1 MRLSAE
7 LNQHVI
13 ANPSWWRRI
22 KGATPLAIRVK
33 LDNNGWSE
41 VLTLQKQECPVFDRS
56 TLILFGSGIPY
67 RADSID
73 WTQVKF
79 FRVSGPLFDF
89 PEEEISEGQAVEELK
104 QVLADY
110 QYLAGLLAPKD
121 TGLATWLRVR
131 ESQLKDFLQ
140 GKPSPTFGE
149 HLYAVTQSATPTPA
163 PTAVQEA
170 EVTTS
175 AFEVPDFMRL
185 VEEFGNCRW
194 AVGFSEGRS
203 PLQQAERDNADKK
216 SIETRALI
224 EARLAT
230 LQTAAPTDAV
240 LQGLLDQAHQL
251 EASMKETLIKIERLA
266 KGSNHD

>member
-1 MRLSAE
+1 MKLSVE
-7 LNQHVI
+7 LKKHVI
-13 ANPSWWRRI
+13 SNPSWYRRTR
-22 KGATPLAIRVK
+22 GAPPLAIRVR

-41 VLTLQKQECPVFDRS
+41 VLTLQKPECPVFDRNAM
-56 TLILFGSGIPY
+56 ILFGSGIPY
-67 RADSID
+67 RAASVD

-79 FRVSGPLFDF
+79 FRISGSATEF
-89 PEEEISEGQAVEELK
+89 PEEEITEEQAVEELK
-104 QVLADY
+104 QVLTDY
-110 QYLAGLLAPKD
+110 QYLSGLLATKD
-121 TGLATWLRVR
+121 TGLANWLRIR
-131 ESQLKDFLQ
+131 ESQLNDYLQ
-140 GKPSPTFGE
+140 GKPYTTFGE
-149 HLYAVTQSATPTPA
+149 HLSALTQPAAPTPA
-163 PTAVQEA
+163 PTVVQA
-170 EVTTS
+170 PEVTNS

-224 EARLAT
+224 EARLTT